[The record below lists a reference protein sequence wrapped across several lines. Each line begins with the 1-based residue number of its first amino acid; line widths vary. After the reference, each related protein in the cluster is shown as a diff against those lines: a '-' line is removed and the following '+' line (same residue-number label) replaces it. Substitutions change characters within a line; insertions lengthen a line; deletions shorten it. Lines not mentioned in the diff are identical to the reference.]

1 MSQHKLH
8 NTLAIMTL
16 FGVITALGITPFAFY
31 RFANGQPVVGAIDLL
46 IVACICIGVFHARRT
61 GRTEGA
67 SLFIVVVE
75 TAGCVVIA
83 HVGGLSGLLWVFPM
97 LLANFLLIGRAPAV
111 AVSAFAIAAVAL
123 ADSAL
128 PNVFQKLIFAVSAS
142 VACLFAYVFAS
153 RAEAQRLQLE
163 AIAAHDPLTGAYNRR
178 GMETELQIAMST
190 SARRGSP
197 LGLLVFDLDHFKQIN
212 DQFGHETGDAVL
224 VRVAG
229 CVRGCTRLADRYF
242 RLGGEEFGL
251 LIPGADPEALQMV
264 AEKLRAA
271 VEEEV
276 HCGGRSVTVSIG
288 GTCLALG
295 ESGAEL
301 LARADA
307 AMYQAKR
314 EGRNRTVIDAGSM
327 IGSERTDLAACAAP

>member
-1 MSQHKLH
+1 MSQHKVP
-8 NTLAIMTL
+8 NTLAILAL
-16 FGVITALGITPFAFY
+16 FGAITVLGVAPFAFY
-31 RFANGQPVVGAIDLL
+31 RFANGQPMAGTIDLL
-46 IVACICIGVFHARRT
+46 IVASVCIGVFRAWRT
-61 GRTEGA
+61 GRTQGP
-67 SLFIVVVE
+67 SLFIVLVN
-75 TAGCVVIA
+75 TAGCVVLA
-83 HVGGLSGLLWVFPM
+83 HMVGFTGLLWVFP
-97 LLANFLLIGRAPAV
+97 LLLGNFLLIGRAPAV
-111 AVSAFAIAAVAL
+111 ASSAYAIAGVAL
-123 ADSAL
+123 ADAAL
-128 PNVFQKLIFAVSAS
+128 PDVIQKLLFAVSAG

-178 GMETELQIAMST
+178 GMETELAIAMST

-212 DQFGHETGDAVL
+212 DQFGHEAGDAVL

-251 LIPGADPEALQMV
+251 LVPGADPEALRMV

-295 ESGAEL
+295 ESAADL

-314 EGRNRTVIDAGSM
+314 DGRNRVVIDAGSTV
-327 IGSERTDLAACAAP
+327 GSGRVELAACAAP